1 MRTLLG
7 WVRNLL
13 ALVGLGALALGV
25 AFARQGVSALPE
37 PSGLETRAA
46 RWSRTMLI
54 PSNARSMPNPIPD
67 GPDVQAS
74 ARRHFA
80 DHCATCHGLDGKGS
94 PMGKKLYPRVP
105 DLTTRTQQLTD
116 GEIFYLIEEGVRLTG
131 MPGFGGGDPRESW
144 HLVHFIRRLPRL
156 DEAEVEDL
164 KRNQPVSRAQFEDEL
179 ETQRFLAGEPA
190 PEAEH
195 ESH

>member
-156 DEAEVEDL
+156 GEAEVEDL